1 MAQLTSGFCS
11 TFGFLCCLFFLP
23 ASWEAGAN
31 TFHKLQKTGEAST
44 PDHLLTLTPG
54 LTHRA
59 PSAHA
64 DLDPGQRPPD
74 LPKSTATQKPKKQC
88 NKVRLAKPVH
98 KPVNNAKAIDY
109 QNTTVHHEM
118 TPALEKNASNQ
129 SKDPMIRNGRSA
141 DDPKFTN
148 TEKGS
153 EGRHST
159 SAPRRRTTCKSTTS
173 KSRITRNSGTPSRP
187 VDTSAR
193 LRTTSHKPTTPSH
206 DSELHRETTSS
217 SVKSSEA
224 PRTSYRTLRTPA
236 TPGEEDHRTPF
247 ASDKPVQV
255 TTEHTEHIQETTSA
269 SETTRSQATPTQYE
283 RETISANERTSS
295 PQVMPIEHDTTL
307 ANEKTIQVSVESTE
321 HPEEATSTTQKATK
335 VSESPTVFWR
345 KTTLATK
352 TIKTT
357 GNSEKTVAVLV
368 STGPPVKATEDKS
381 TALSSHFHKT
391 ETTHQGLIDSVT
403 TRMDLGLLTSEAHH
417 LQQNSHSSPGD
428 LHTAGAR
435 QERNSFPAWAIVVVI
450 LLAVIV
456 LLISVGL
463 ICLVACASRTR
474 RVLAQNSED
483 ADFEDGGGRNSYPV
497 YLMEQQN
504 LKPNQ
509 IPSPP

>member
-1 MAQLTSGFCS
+1 MDLLKVQFEPKFS
-11 TFGFLCCLFFLP
+11 
-23 ASWEAGAN
+23 AN
-31 TFHKLQKTGEAST
+31 TFQELQKTGEAST
-44 PDHLLTLTPG
+44 PDHLLTPTPG

-59 PSAHA
+59 PSTHA
-64 DLDPGQRPPD
+64 DLDSGQRPPG

-98 KPVNNAKAIDY
+98 KPIDNSKAIDY
-109 QNTTVHHEM
+109 QNTTVHYEM
-118 TPALEKNASNQ
+118 TPVLEKKASSQ

-141 DDPKFTN
+141 DDPKSTN

-173 KSRITRNSGTPSRP
+173 KARITRNSGTPARP

-193 LRTTSHKPTTPSH
+193 LRTTSPKPTTPSH
-206 DSELHRETTSS
+206 DSELRGETTSS

-224 PRTSYRTLRTPA
+224 PRTSYRTPRTPA

-255 TTEHTEHIQETTSA
+255 TTEHIKETTSV
-269 SETTRSQATPTQYE
+269 SERTTRPQATPTRYERDTTSANERTTQSQVMLTDYERESVSVNRKTTRSQATPTQYE
-283 RETISANERTSS
+283 RETTSR
-295 PQVMPIEHDTTL
+295 PM
-307 ANEKTIQVSVESTE
+307 K
-321 HPEEATSTTQKATK
+321 HPGGGMLLSTTQKATK

-352 TIKTT
+352 TMKTT
-357 GNSEKTVAVLV
+357 GNPEKTVAVLM

-381 TALSSHFHKT
+381 TAFSPHFHKI

-403 TRMDLGLLTSEAHH
+403 TRRDLGLLTSEAHH
-417 LQQNSHSSPGD
+417 AQQNSQSSPGG

-435 QERNSFPAWAIVVVI
+435 QESNSFPAWAIVVVI

-483 ADFEDGGGRNSYPV
+483 ADFEDGGGHNSYPV

>member
-1 MAQLTSGFCS
+1 MAQLTSGLCS

-31 TFHKLQKTGEAST
+31 TFQELQKTGEAST
-44 PDHLLTLTPG
+44 PDHLFTLTPG

-64 DLDPGQRPPD
+64 DLDSGQRPPG

-98 KPVNNAKAIDY
+98 KPIDNSKAIDY
-109 QNTTVHHEM
+109 QNTTVHHEI
-118 TPALEKNASNQ
+118 TPALKKKASSQ

-141 DDPKFTN
+141 DDPKSTN

-173 KSRITRNSGTPSRP
+173 KARITRNSGTPARP

-206 DSELHRETTSS
+206 DSELRGETTSS

-224 PRTSYRTLRTPA
+224 PRTSYRTPRTPA
-236 TPGEEDHRTPF
+236 TPREEDHRTPF

-255 TTEHTEHIQETTSA
+255 TTEHIKETTSA
-269 SETTRSQATPTQYE
+269 SERTTRPQATPTRYE
-283 RETISANERTSS
+283 RETTSANERTSS
-295 PQVMPIEHDTTL
+295 PQVMPIEHDTTS
-307 ANEKTIQVSVESTE
+307 ANEKTRQVSVESTE

-357 GNSEKTVAVLV
+357 GNPEKTVAVLM

-381 TALSSHFHKT
+381 TALSPHFHKT

-403 TRMDLGLLTSEAHH
+403 TRTDLGLITSEAHH
-417 LQQNSHSSPGD
+417 AQQNSQSSPGG
-428 LHTAGAR
+428 LHTAGAK
-435 QERNSFPAWAIVVVI
+435 QESNSFPAWAIVVVI

-483 ADFEDGGGRNSYPV
+483 ADFEDGGGHNSYPV